1 MKQSWHPHELAR
13 YWTLLSDEHAL
24 RANKTGA
31 TRLAFA
37 VLLKA
42 FQCDGRLP
50 ERREDIP
57 SCIVAHLAQQ
67 VGVLPEL

>member
-1 MKQSWHPHELAR
+1 MKQSWHPDELAQ
-13 YWTLLSDEHAL
+13 YWTLSGDARAL
-24 RANKTGA
+24 LANKTGA

-42 FQCDGRLP
+42 FQLDGRFP

-57 SCIVAHLAQQ
+57 SHIVAHLAQQ